1 MGAAYGFSLGIPFV
15 PLGMLI
21 GSFVGTL
28 YGAIAGLPFGILGG
42 AVLFVVALVLGRRD
56 LLGDVGRH
64 RRTAGW
70 ACAAARV
77 LAFASFWGVTIR
89 RADDSFSARVAL
101 TRDLPEVLFSRP
113 APRSP
118 LREPLGG
125 RA

>member
-1 MGAAYGFSLGIPFV
+1 MGAAYGFSLGIAFI
-15 PLGMLI
+15 PLGM
-21 GSFVGTL
+21 FVGSSMDTL
-28 YGAIAGLPFGILGG
+28 YCAIAGLPFGILEG
-42 AVLFVVALVLGRRD
+42 AVLFIVALVLGRRD
-56 LLGDVGRH
+56 LLGDVGRY

-77 LAFASFWGVTIR
+77 LAFASFWVVAIR
-89 RADDSFSARVAL
+89 RADDSFGARVAL

-113 APRSP
+113 ATRSP